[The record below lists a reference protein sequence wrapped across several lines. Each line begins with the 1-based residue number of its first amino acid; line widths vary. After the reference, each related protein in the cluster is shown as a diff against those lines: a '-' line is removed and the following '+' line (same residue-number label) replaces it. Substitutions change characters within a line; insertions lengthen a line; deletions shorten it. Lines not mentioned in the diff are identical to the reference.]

1 MYRYCALVIDRV
13 PFECLQRTGNM
24 STANK
29 QRREISHLEYVFISR
44 QVRGNRLLIH
54 GELYQRTLKQDV
66 LKQRPSSL
74 ASKNICVDCLAI
86 VRLKLTDN
94 RRPKHSL
101 WLNKRYI
108 WNSKTKIVNRSTQ
121 QRYRKFYRQNKSLST
136 VVQLSRP
143 CWTDRITCL
152 RKLDNIVWSDAYV
165 IHELKIG
172 FVALDPPRDSVKLC
186 ILLKLSFVL
195 ATCFSDIKIVH
206 KVRSERF

>member
-1 MYRYCALVIDRV
+1 
-13 PFECLQRTGNM
+13 M
-24 STANK
+24 STAITNK

-86 VRLKLTDN
+86 VRLKLTNN

-108 WNSKTKIVNRSTQ
+108 WNSKMKIVNRSTQ
-121 QRYRKFYRQNKSLST
+121 QRNRRFYRQNKSLST
-136 VVQLSRP
+136 VVKLSRP
-143 CWTDRITCL
+143 CWTDRITCVW
-152 RKLDNIVWSDAYV
+152 KLDNILWRHASWD
-165 IHELKIG
+165 IWNSPLWICRG
-172 FVALDPPRDSVKLC
+172 C
-186 ILLKLSFVL
+186 ILKLLLPSAGGEGGCNF
-195 ATCFSDIKIVH
+195 H
-206 KVRSERF
+206 M

>member
-24 STANK
+24 STAITNK
-29 QRREISHLEYVFISR
+29 QRRETSLVEYVFISR
-44 QVRGNRLLIH
+44 QVRGNRLWIH

-86 VRLKLTDN
+86 VRLKLTNN

-121 QRYRKFYRQNKSLST
+121 GRYRRFYRKTSRFPSLFNCH
-136 VVQLSRP
+136 VPVELIGSRAFGSL
-143 CWTDRITCL
+143 I
-152 RKLDNIVWSDAYV
+152 I
-165 IHELKIG
+165 
-172 FVALDPPRDSVKLC
+172 
-186 ILLKLSFVL
+186 
-195 ATCFSDIKIVH
+195 
-206 KVRSERF
+206 